1 MVKKLLHR
9 QLEDTTNMSQSN
21 YALTNSNVGYN
32 GNPLV
37 KRDGVEQTFS
47 QDELTEYI
55 KCMNNPSY
63 FARKYV
69 KVISLDKGLVPF
81 DLYPYQETMFDYF
94 NENRFSIVLACR
106 QSGKSISSVVYI
118 LWYAIFKPEQTIAI
132 LANKGSTAQE
142 MINRITLA
150 LENLPFFLQPGCKSL
165 NKKSIEFSNNSRIVS
180 SATSG
185 SSIRGMSVNL
195 LFLDEFAFVDND
207 ARFYTSTYPVV
218 TSGKT
223 TRVII
228 TSTANGIGNVF
239 HKIWEGA
246 VQGTNEYKPFR
257 VDWWD
262 VPGRDDEWKAQTIA
276 NTSELQFDQEFGN
289 NFHGTGN
296 TLINANSLLR
306 LKSKQPLYS
315 MNNAKVYEVPIKAS
329 KNEDTGVETTDH
341 QYMMFVDVARGRGQD
356 YSTFNII
363 DITERPFKQVAT
375 FRDNMI
381 SPLLFPDVIK
391 KYAMLYNKAVVVIEN
406 NDQGS
411 VVCNGLYYD
420 LEYEN
425 TYVSST
431 VKSDGIGVFM
441 DKKVKKI
448 GCSNIKDLVE
458 QSKVEIVDA
467 ETIVE
472 MSTFIAKGQSYEAS
486 ANSHDDLMMNLVL
499 FGWFSATPMF
509 SEMMDSNMRT
519 FIYAQQAKQIED
531 EVLPFGF
538 IEDGREETTIV
549 DDEGQQWFIEEQ
561 LDNNFKKG
569 VF

>member
-1 MVKKLLHR
+1 L
-9 QLEDTTNMSQSN
+9 TTPTQS
-21 YALTNSNVGYN
+21 LKNSEFGYN

-37 KRDGVEQTFS
+37 KRDGVEQSFT
-47 QDELTEYI
+47 QQELSEYI
-55 KCMNNPSY
+55 RCMNDPAY
-63 FARKYV
+63 FARTYV
-69 KVISLDKGLVPF
+69 KVINLDRGLVPF
-81 DLYPYQETMFDYF
+81 DLYPYQEKMFDHF
-94 NENRFSIVLACR
+94 NNSRFSIVLACR
-106 QSGKSISSVVYI
+106 QSGKSISSVVYL
-118 LWYAIFKPEQTIAI
+118 LWYAIFKPEQTIAV

-142 MINRITLA
+142 MISRITLA
-150 LENLPFFLQPGCKSL
+150 LENLPFFLQPGCKTL

-207 ARFYTSTYPVV
+207 AKFYTSTYPVV

-228 TSTANGIGNVF
+228 TSTANGLGNVF

-246 VQGTNEYKPFR
+246 VQGTNDYKPFR

-262 VPGRDDEWKAQTIA
+262 VPGRDAAWKAQTVA

-296 TLINANSLLR
+296 TLINANTLLR
-306 LKSKQPLYS
+306 MKAKQPIYS
-315 MNNAKVYEVPIKAS
+315 MNGVNVYETPVKAY
-329 KNEDTGVETTDH
+329 NDEDTKESFPDH
-341 QYMMFVDVARGRGQD
+341 NYMMFVDVAKGRGQD

-363 DITERPFKQVAT
+363 DITTRPFRQVVT
-375 FRDNMI
+375 YRDNMV
-381 SPLLFPDVIK
+381 SPLLFPDVIH
-391 KYAMLYNKAVVVIEN
+391 KYAKIYNNALVVIEN

-425 TYVSST
+425 VFATSS

-441 DKKVKKI
+441 DKKVKRI
-448 GCSNIKDLVE
+448 GCSNMKDLVE
-458 QSKVEIVDA
+458 QNKLEIVDA

-472 MSTFIAKGQSYEAS
+472 ASVFVAKGQSYEATDGM
-486 ANSHDDLMMNLVL
+486 HDDLIMNLVL
-499 FGWFSATPMF
+499 FGWFAATPMF
-509 SEMMDSNMRT
+509 NEAMDSSMRSL
-519 FIYAQQAKQIED
+519 IYAQQAKQIED

-538 IEDGREETTIV
+538 ISDGREEEVII
-549 DDEGQQWFIEEQ
+549 DDTGQRWREFPG
-561 LDNNFKKG
+561 LN
-569 VF
+569 

>member
-1 MVKKLLHR
+1 MS
-9 QLEDTTNMSQSN
+9 TTIQTIKNN
-21 YALTNSNVGYN
+21 EFGYN
-32 GNPLV
+32 GNTLV
-37 KRDGVEQTFS
+37 KRDGVEQSFTK
-47 QDELTEYI
+47 DELTEYI
-55 KCMNNPSY
+55 RCMNDPSY
-63 FARKYV
+63 FANKYV
-69 KVISLDKGLVPF
+69 KVINLDQGLVPF
-81 DLYPYQETMFDYF
+81 DLYPYQEKMFDHF

-118 LWYAIFKPEQTIAI
+118 LWYAIFKPEQTIAV

-142 MINRITLA
+142 MIGRITLA

-165 NKKSIEFSNNSRIVS
+165 NRRSIEFSNNSRIVS

-246 VQGTNEYKPFR
+246 VQNTNEYKPFR

-262 VPGRDDEWKAQTIA
+262 VPGRDEDWKRTTIA

-296 TLINANSLLR
+296 TLINANTLLK
-306 LKSKQPLYS
+306 LKSKQPIYS
-315 MNNAKVYEVPIKAS
+315 MNNVNVYETPVKAG
-329 KNEDTGVETTDH
+329 KNEETGETNPDH
-341 QYMMFVDVARGRGQD
+341 VYMMFVDVARGRGQD
-356 YSTFNII
+356 YSTFNLI

-381 SPLLFPDVIK
+381 SPLLFPDVIR
-391 KYAMLYNKAVVVIEN
+391 KYARLYNNAIVVIEN
-406 NDQGS
+406 NDQGT

-458 QSKVEIVDA
+458 QNKIDIVDA

-472 MSTFIAKGQSYEAS
+472 MSTFVVKGQSYEAAS
-486 ANSHDDLMMNLVL
+486 NSHDDLMMNLVL
-499 FGWFSATPMF
+499 FGWFSTTPMF
-509 SEMMDSNMRT
+509 TEMLDSNMRQ
-519 FIYAQQAKQIED
+519 FIYSQQAKQIED

-549 DDEGQQWFIEEQ
+549 DDEGQQWIIEEQ
-561 LDNNFKKG
+561 LDNNFKNG